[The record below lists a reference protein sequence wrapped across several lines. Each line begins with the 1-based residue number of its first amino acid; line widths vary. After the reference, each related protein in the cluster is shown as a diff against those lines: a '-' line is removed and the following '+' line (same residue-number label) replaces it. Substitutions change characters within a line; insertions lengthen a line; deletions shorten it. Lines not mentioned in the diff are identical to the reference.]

1 MMSPRE
7 DLEQLY
13 RAASNQFDLTEASHQ
28 EALLQLAESLL
39 DLQHTST
46 EHLLLLSQKE
56 DCPLAFRLAVKLVL
70 SRQYI
75 KQVQTP
81 MTIGVVF
88 AMWGEHHRLLGKSAN
103 NPNGENSL
111 LTKVNQ
117 LNWICRGTFVDWRLY
132 PVDDGCPHASFDIAN
147 RIANTSL
154 QHTKIKVLKLSDGI
168 KYSHGPLGNLQ
179 HVDDSQKGGAIIYG
193 CLQALE
199 DNVDAVLYTD
209 ADNSVHMGQLGIILQ
224 PFIEQHAQVVLGNR
238 KHPMSVLVKQEQRW
252 GIGIKTLRHMQRMV
266 GTSIF
271 SKGISDTQA
280 AYKLFSREALF
291 CILAKPSVF
300 DFSFDTDWILA
311 AMQHKLKIETIP
323 FAFVDSVTES
333 ASITQ
338 GPMTT
343 WLTLLQGLVTALRA
357 REIDYNE
364 EMAQVIDTHVK
375 TADDLDAIIDLLPD
389 ELLHAEDRE
398 LGNESLMSPQTLST
412 WLAKVKQR
420 HLSPAYNPEN
430 TLDVA
435 KQGREL

>member
-1 MMSPRE
+1 MMTPRE

-13 RAASNQFDLTEASHQ
+13 RAASNQFDLTETSHQ
-28 EALLQLAESLL
+28 EALLELAESLL
-39 DLQHTST
+39 DLQQTST
-46 EHLLLLSQKE
+46 EQLIQLSQKE

-70 SRQYI
+70 SKQYI
-75 KQVQTP
+75 KQIQEPLTV
-81 MTIGVVF
+81 GVVF

-117 LNWICRGTFVDWRLY
+117 LDWICRDTLVDWRLY

-147 RIANTSL
+147 RIAEQSQ
-154 QHTKIKVLKLSDGI
+154 QHAKIKVLKLSDGI
-168 KYSHGPLGNLQ
+168 KLSNGPLANLQ
-179 HVDDSQKGGAIIYG
+179 HVDDSKKGGAIIYG
-193 CLQALE
+193 CIQALE

-209 ADNSVHMGQLGIILQ
+209 ADNSVHMGQLGLLLQ

-252 GIGIKTLRHMQRMV
+252 GVGIKTLRHMQRMV

-271 SKGISDTQA
+271 SKGIRDTQA

-311 AMQHKLKIETIP
+311 AMQHNLRIDTIP
-323 FAFVDSVTES
+323 FAFVDSAAES

-338 GPMTT
+338 GPMST
-343 WLTLLQGLVTALRA
+343 WLTLLQGLVAALRA
-357 REIDYNE
+357 RNIYYNT
-364 EMAQVIDTHVK
+364 EMAQVIDEHVR
-375 TADDLDAIIDLLPD
+375 TVADLEAIIDLLPD
-389 ELLHAEDRE
+389 ELLHAKDCE
-398 LGNESLMSPQTLST
+398 LGNESLMTPQALST
-412 WLAKVKQR
+412 WLAKTKATPFESS
-420 HLSPAYNPEN
+420 L
-430 TLDVA
+430 
-435 KQGREL
+435 

>member
-1 MMSPRE
+1 MMTPRE

-13 RAASNQFDLTEASHQ
+13 RAASNQFDLTETSHQ
-28 EALLQLAESLL
+28 EALLELAESLL
-39 DLQHTST
+39 DLQQTST
-46 EHLLLLSQKE
+46 EQLILLSQKE

-70 SRQYI
+70 SKQYI
-75 KQVQTP
+75 KQIQEPLTV
-81 MTIGVVF
+81 GVVF

-117 LNWICRGTFVDWRLY
+117 LNWICRDTLVDWRLY

-147 RIANTSL
+147 RIAEQSQ
-154 QHTKIKVLKLSDGI
+154 QHAKIRALKLSDGI
-168 KYSHGPLGNLQ
+168 KLDYGPLANLQ
-179 HVDDSQKGGAIIYG
+179 HVDDSKKGGAIIYG

-209 ADNSVHMGQLGIILQ
+209 ADNSVHMGQLGLLLQ

-252 GIGIKTLRHMQRMV
+252 GVGIKTLRHMQRMV

-271 SKGISDTQA
+271 SKGIRDTQA

-311 AMQHKLKIETIP
+311 AMQHNLKIVTIP
-323 FAFVDSVTES
+323 FAFVDSAAES

-338 GPMTT
+338 GPMST
-343 WLTLLQGLVTALRA
+343 WLTLLQGLVAALRA
-357 REIDYNE
+357 RNIYYNT
-364 EMAQVIDTHVK
+364 EMAQVIDEHVR
-375 TADDLDAIIDLLPD
+375 TVADLEAIIDLLPD
-389 ELLHAEDRE
+389 ELLHAKDCE
-398 LGNESLMSPQTLST
+398 LGNESLMTPQALST
-412 WLAKVKQR
+412 WLAK
-420 HLSPAYNPEN
+420 
-430 TLDVA
+430 A
-435 KQGREL
+435 KAAPFESSL